1 MDFMHKLLYF
11 MVDELSKF
19 NKSSSIHLQML
30 RFLRLVISSF
40 GSQDEDME
48 NSLKKMI
55 EYNVHGIKEYFEDMA
70 LWESSEVN

>member
-1 MDFMHKLLYF
+1 VDFMHKLLYF